1 MIVERRKN
9 FLLIGKKFMLYLFTK
24 KDEQCQKFID
34 LLRYFRFAATFLSV
48 SFKMSYSLFY

>member
-1 MIVERRKN
+1 MIAERRKN

-48 SFKMSYSLFY
+48 SFKMNYSLFY